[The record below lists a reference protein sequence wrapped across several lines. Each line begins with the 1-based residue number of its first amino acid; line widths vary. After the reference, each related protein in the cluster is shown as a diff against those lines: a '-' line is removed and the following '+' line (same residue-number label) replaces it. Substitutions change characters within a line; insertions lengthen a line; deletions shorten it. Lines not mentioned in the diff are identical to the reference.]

1 MLGKLFG
8 GGSKKPAEAPKPK
21 VDPQESIKALNAQCE
36 TVEKRIRVLEVK
48 NEELKKLALEKKK
61 NKDQR
66 GALMAMKKMK
76 MNEKELAKLDGQ
88 QIMLEKQKVM
98 IESANFDV
106 GVINSI
112 SAGKDAINEMNKQ
125 MNVDDIAEMKDE
137 MEDLQAE
144 MDERAEFF
152 ADVAKEGEDEL
163 LDELDELEALA
174 VEDEMEIAS
183 AGAAVI
189 PNAAPVV

>member
-1 MLGKLFG
+1 
-8 GGSKKPAEAPKPK
+8 
-21 VDPQESIKALNAQCE
+21 
-36 TVEKRIRVLEVK
+36 
-48 NEELKKLALEKKK
+48 
-61 NKDQR
+61 
-66 GALMAMKKMK
+66 MAMKKMK

-112 SAGKDAINEMNKQ
+112 SAGKDAIDQMNKQ

-137 MEDLQAE
+137 MEDLEAE
-144 MDERAEFF
+144 MNERAEFF

-174 VEDEMEIAS
+174 VEDEMNIED

-189 PNAAPVV
+189 PNQVPAAKEEVKEDADADDNARLAALMA